1 MSAAGIVTMAE
12 SQVGYLEKASNAY
25 LDDFTANAGSNNYTK
40 FARDIWPTLQAQPW
54 CDIFV
59 SWCAEKAGEA
69 QAVGRYA
76 YCPSHVQFFKNRGQ
90 WYPRG
95 KRTPQPGDVIFFGY
109 TSEAAHVGL
118 VRYTAG
124 DYVFTVEGNASGYSG
139 LTPNGGAVVKKS
151 YLLGSSYIL
160 GYGVPSYSGA
170 DTPLPEPEP
179 EVKTE
184 DRYAPWR
191 TWKNGSTEEIVY
203 KDSDLT
209 TRIGSLNP
217 RETAL
222 CMCRYGESYLV
233 TYKLDDTDDDW
244 AAGWV
249 GYDGGV
255 S

>member
-1 MSAAGIVTMAE
+1 MSAAGIVAMAE

-25 LDDFTANAGSNNYTK
+25 LDDFTANAGSANYTK
-40 FARDIWPTLQAQPW
+40 FARDIWPSLQAQPW

-76 YCPSHVQFFKNRGQ
+76 YCPSHVQFFRNRGQ

-109 TSEAAHVGL
+109 SSEAAHVGL

-160 GYGVPSYSGA
+160 GYGVPAYSGA

-184 DRYAPWR
+184 NRYAPWR

-209 TRIGSLNP
+209 TRIGSLSP

-222 CMCRYGESYLV
+222 CMCRYGGSYLV
-233 TYKLDDTDDDW
+233 TYKLDDTADDW